1 MLSLVQMQEVVVMS
15 KHTPGPWHVDTS
27 SISQFN
33 IVDSNLFVVCDTIC
47 GEEKSD
53 EVNEANAKLIAA
65 APEMLEIL
73 ERAYKTLRPIIAE
86 IALPS
91 KDHLMGS
98 MNAVIKK
105 AKGETI

>member
-1 MLSLVQMQEVVVMS
+1 MLEENLDFKIMN

-65 APEMLEIL
+65 APEMLKVLEACQKHHQGGHSEIGAKIR
-73 ERAYKTLRPIIAE
+73 E
-86 IALPS
+86 
-91 KDHLMGS
+91 
-98 MNAVIKK
+98 VILK